1 MELFMH
7 HLRSRRLLQNLSQ
20 IKGILGTR
28 WPLLLRIVHANFVVD
43 YDGVDTPF
51 GLLEIHF
58 LLDVSWDDLRA
69 TICALRAVPG
79 ALEHTIEFLSDE
91 ELPWASL
98 MPTVATE
105 LFCGSVHLLKG
116 IRIGE
121 QPKYILDY
129 CHLPWGHLL
138 RASPHSPE
146 LLLEVRNFVPP
157 FEDECLDFDPS
168 DFHNVLQW
176 LKAFSDPPLDLISR
190 WEGYL
195 SMGCSRYHTTL
206 PPFDD
211 LEEIW
216 RRCQDRLARYGFT
229 RQ

>member
-1 MELFMH
+1 MH
-7 HLRSRRLLQNLSQ
+7 HLRSRRLPQNLSQ

-91 ELPWASL
+91 ELPWVSL

-105 LFCGSVHLLKG
+105 LFRGSVHLLKG

-121 QPKYILDY
+121 QPKYIL
-129 CHLPWGHLL
+129 
-138 RASPHSPE
+138 
-146 LLLEVRNFVPP
+146 
-157 FEDECLDFDPS
+157 
-168 DFHNVLQW
+168 
-176 LKAFSDPPLDLISR
+176 
-190 WEGYL
+190 
-195 SMGCSRYHTTL
+195 
-206 PPFDD
+206 
-211 LEEIW
+211 
-216 RRCQDRLARYGFT
+216 
-229 RQ
+229 